1 MNSNILFGATALFLG
16 IWIWITLE
24 IFNAPLVDENEN
36 IIEEDDINLNDKWN
50 EEA

>member
-1 MNSNILFGATALFLG
+1 MNSNILIGVIGLVL
-16 IWIWITLE
+16 IVWIWITLE

-36 IIEEDDINLNDKWN
+36 LIEEDDINLNDKWD

>member
-1 MNSNILFGATALFLG
+1 MNSNILIGVIGLVL
-16 IWIWITLE
+16 IVWIWITLE

>member
-1 MNSNILFGATALFLG
+1 MNSNILIGVIGLVLVA
-16 IWIWITLE
+16 WIWITVE

-50 EEA
+50 EKD